1 MRSGDRKETGK
12 TREPMTGTN
21 SEYLLEVAGREYR
34 FLTQPGVFSMD
45 SADSGTMLLLDCVA
59 GHIMPHAEI
68 LDLGTGVGIIGTVLA
83 PLVPRGEVWMVDVDI
98 RATRLAQQNLELNR
112 IENSHV
118 ILGDTTMDL
127 PKKIRFDF
135 VVSNP
140 PTHDGR
146 EVLQRFVNESYRVL
160 RPGGWL
166 WIVVN
171 RLLSIQ
177 GMMAERFGAAEIVKR
192 KSGFIVLRSQKP
204 RRQDSPQHSQ

>member
-1 MRSGDRKETGK
+1 
-12 TREPMTGTN
+12 MTGTN

-45 SADSGTMLLLDCVA
+45 SADSGTMLLLELRRRTHQAPRRDSRP
-59 GHIMPHAEI
+59 GH
-68 LDLGTGVGIIGTVLA
+68 GRGIIGTVLA

>member
-1 MRSGDRKETGK
+1 VRSVDRKEARK
-12 TREPMTGTN
+12 TPVSVPGGQG
-21 SEYLLEVAGREYR
+21 EYLVEVSGRKFR
-34 FLTQPGVFSMD
+34 FLTQPGIFSMD
-45 SADSGTMLLLDCVA
+45 SADSGTMLLLDCVT
-59 GHIMPHAEI
+59 GHIRPHAKI

-98 RATRLAQQNLELNR
+98 RATRLAQQNLERNK
-112 IENSHV
+112 IVNSHV
-118 ILGDTTMDL
+118 VLGDTTMDL
-127 PKKIRFDF
+127 PKSLRFDF

-177 GMMAERFGAAEIVKR
+177 GVMAETFGAAEIVKR
-192 KSGFIVLRSQKP
+192 KSGFIVLRSQKQ
-204 RRQDSPQHSQ
+204 RRQKSLQHSD